1 MEFNGI
7 DDFEMNYAG
16 VFFGK
21 IGDLKVFKEELNR
34 LAEKLGITIRYED
47 VQRGKLWIKRG
58 RDDDY

>member
-21 IGDLKVFKEELNR
+21 IKDLKIFKEKLNQ
-34 LAEKLGITIRYED
+34 LAQELGITIRYED
-47 VQRGKLWIKRG
+47 IQRCKLWIKKG
-58 RDDDY
+58 GDQ